1 MVRGMVDTAIRG
13 AAGVLPNLPG
23 PVRRSRVPRDPAT
36 VTRVRPG
43 VEVPA
48 DGVGMTADAVDRIW
62 SAVERVYRTGIHPA
76 MALCLRR
83 DGQVVI
89 DRSIG
94 HASGNGPGD
103 RPGDEAVVCTPD
115 NPFVL
120 ASASKAITAM
130 VVHLLD
136 DRGLLHVDD
145 RVCDYIPEFAAHGK
159 QAITIG
165 HVLSHRAGV
174 PNIPREAL
182 DLDLLGDQEH
192 VLAQIS
198 AARPIMPPGRWA
210 AYHAVSGG
218 FILGEVVRRVTGRG
232 IEQVLRDELLD
243 PLGFRGLDYGVPVER
258 IPDVVRN
265 HRTGLPVLP
274 PLSTLLERA
283 LGMPFSEVTSVLDD
297 PRFLTGVVPAANSV
311 GTADELCRFYEL
323 LRRRGELD
331 GVRVFEPRT
340 IHRAV
345 TEQSWMEADLTLGF
359 PVRYGMGFML
369 GARVISLYGPH
380 THHAFGHLGF
390 TNIVGWA
397 DPERRLSGA
406 LLTSGKPV
414 LGPHL
419 LAIYDVMRTIA
430 SATPRD
436 GLVEGGLDW
445 A

>member
-1 MVRGMVDTAIRG
+1 VGGLRDLALRG
-13 AAGVLPNLPG
+13 APVVLPHVPW
-23 PVRRSRVPRDPAT
+23 PVRRSPVPDDLGA
-36 VTRVRPG
+36 VTRVRQD
-43 VEVPA
+43 VEVAP
-48 DGVGMTADAVDRIW
+48 GRVGMPPDAAEQVW
-62 SAVERVYRTGIHPA
+62 AAVQRVYRTGVHPA
-76 MALCLRR
+76 IALCLRR
-83 DGQVVI
+83 DGEVVL
-89 DRSIG
+89 DRTIG
-94 HASGNGPGD
+94 HAVGNGPD
-103 RPGDEAVVCTPD
+103 DPPGTPAVTCTPD
-115 NPFVL
+115 HPFVL

-145 RVCDYIPEFAAHGK
+145 RVCEYIPEFAAHGK
-159 QAITIG
+159 HAITIG

-174 PNIPREAL
+174 PNLPHEAL
-182 DLDLLGDQEH
+182 DLDLLGDRAHLLDQ
-192 VLAQIS
+192 LS
-198 AARPIMPPGRWA
+198 RARPILPPGRWA

-218 FILGEVVRRVTGRG
+218 FILGEVVRRVTGQG
-232 IEQVLRDELLD
+232 IEQVLREEVLD
-243 PLGFRGLDYGVPVER
+243 PLGFTGLGYGVPGDR
-258 IPDVVRN
+258 LDDVVRS

-283 LGMPFSEVTSVLDD
+283 LGLPFERAVEVLDD
-297 PRFLTGVVPAANSV
+297 PRFLSGVVPAANVV
-311 GTADELCRFYEL
+311 GTAHELSRFYEL

-345 TEQSWMEADLTLGF
+345 TEQSWMEVDLTLGF

-369 GARVISLYGPH
+369 GARVLSLFGPH
-380 THHAFGHLGF
+380 TGHAFGHLGF
-390 TNIVGWA
+390 TNVVGWA
-397 DPERRLSGA
+397 DPERRLAGA

-430 SATPRD
+430 SVTPRD
-436 GLVEGGLDW
+436 GLVDGGVDW